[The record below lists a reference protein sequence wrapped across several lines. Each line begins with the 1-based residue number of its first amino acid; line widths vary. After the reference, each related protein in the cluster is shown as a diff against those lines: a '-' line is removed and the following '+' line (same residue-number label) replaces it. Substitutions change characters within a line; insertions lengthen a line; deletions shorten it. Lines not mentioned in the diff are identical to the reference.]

1 MGRYYDDKISL
12 SGLDKLNPFFKA
24 LERAAKAVDDAE
36 DDWYERRRE
45 MFDELDFGD
54 FNKSDGDVER
64 KYSQLKPGLSVY
76 DFKSTFERLDPDR
89 RSSSGEVRLVHDTFP
104 TSGINSGF
112 SDQIFVKDEDDE
124 GDTIYVVADNVLAY
138 EIDRG
143 KGNIDTLYDNLGAF
157 RTSSRSD
164 AEFYEFID
172 DGDDTVGF
180 FLANNVFKGFGEVPL
195 AWESKSGYSSQQLQ
209 VMKAAG
215 FDYDEQ
221 VGPKIEAYEEA
232 VAQYEGAGGGPLESK
247 VYKGVKAGNFVVGV
261 SYQIKDV
268 GTTNF
273 TLVGAA
279 NNNKGTIFI
288 ATGPGS
294 GTGKATAAM
303 FPFQDFV
310 GTETSYNR
318 PGSLPA
324 VLIKE
329 ARGFGS

>member
-45 MFDELDFGD
+45 VFDELDFGD
-54 FNKSDGDVER
+54 FNKSDGDVEK

-76 DFKSTFERLDPDR
+76 DFKSTFDNVDPDR
-89 RSSSGEVRLVHDTFP
+89 RTASGEIRLVHDTFP

-112 SDQIFVKDEDDE
+112 SDQIFVEEEDDE
-124 GDTIYVVADNVLAY
+124 GDTVFVVADNVLAY
-138 EIDRG
+138 QVDRG
-143 KGNIDTLYDNLGAF
+143 KGNIDTLYDGLAAF
-157 RTSSRSD
+157 KTSSTSD
-164 AEFYEFID
+164 SEFFEFID
-172 DGDDTVGF
+172 DDDPGYF
-180 FLANNVFKGFGEVPL
+180 EANNVFKGFGQVPL
-195 AWESKSGYSSQQLQ
+195 AWESVTGYSSQQLQ
-209 VMKAAG
+209 VMNAAG
-215 FDYDEQ
+215 NDYDAE
-221 VGPKIEAYEEA
+221 VGPKIQEYKDAL
-232 VAQYEGAGGGPLESK
+232 AQYEGAGGGPLDSK
-247 VYKGVKAGNFVVGV
+247 VYKGVKAGDFVVGV
-261 SYQIKDV
+261 SYQIKEV

-288 ATGPGS
+288 ATGAGS
-294 GTGKATAAM
+294 GTGKATAAL
-303 FPFQDFV
+303 FPFQDFK
-310 GTETSYNR
+310 GTKTSYNR
-318 PGSLPA
+318 PGSLPN

>member
-64 KYSQLKPGLSVY
+64 KYSRLVSGLSVY
-76 DFKSTFERLDPDR
+76 EFKDKFDQISPLR
-89 RSSSGEVRLVHDTFP
+89 RSSSGGVRLVHDTFP

-112 SDQIFVKDEDDE
+112 SDQIFVEEEDDE
-124 GDTIYVVADNVLAY
+124 GDTVFVVADNVLAY
-138 EIDRG
+138 QVDRG

-164 AEFYEFID
+164 AEFFEFID
-172 DGDDTVGF
+172 DGDDTVGYF
-180 FLANNVFKGFGEVPL
+180 PTNNVFKGFGQVPL
-195 AWESKSGYSSQQLQ
+195 AWESKPGYSSQQLQ

-215 FDYDEQ
+215 FDYADQ

-232 VAQYEGAGGGPLESK
+232 VAQYEGAGGGPLNTTF
-247 VYKGVKAGNFVVGV
+247 YNGVRAGNFVVGV
-261 SYQIKDV
+261 SYQIKNT
-268 GTTNF
+268 GTTDF
-273 TLVGAA
+273 TLIGAA
-279 NNNKGTIFI
+279 NNSVGTIFI
-288 ATGPGS
+288 ATGAGS
-294 GTGKATAAM
+294 GSGKARAAM
-303 FPFQDFV
+303 FPYQDFR